1 MTTSEN
7 TSLSRNQQHTAVTA
21 RPSTVLKRFPM
32 TQESDLLYVDG
43 KKNKLFLNIDRS
55 IDAPNCLALLLA
67 TNRRKSVQEKVCIW
81 PLAQLFHH
89 PGETTDADTQSEDK
103 HTEGHWRSSLYP
115 HQGFPQSSLGN
126 GARRCQ
132 QVKMTCFQAAA
143 AVSTDGS
150 ETVTTHWAL
159 LDFYLFHKGPSTHT

>member
-55 IDAPNCLALLLA
+55 MLQTA
-67 TNRRKSVQEKVCIW
+67 
-81 PLAQLFHH
+81 
-89 PGETTDADTQSEDK
+89 
-103 HTEGHWRSSLYP
+103 SLYCW
-115 HQGFPQSSLGN
+115 QQTGGN
-126 GARRCQ
+126 LCRKKSASG
-132 QVKMTCFQAAA
+132 
-143 AVSTDGS
+143 
-150 ETVTTHWAL
+150 L
-159 LDFYLFHKGPSTHT
+159 